1 MGDLASMANA
11 GALAAFISVAA
22 GVLILRRTHPAIERK
37 FRTPLVVIVAPLAII
52 GCLYL
57 FIGLQAT
64 TIIAFF
70 IWHAVGLALYAHYSR
85 SRSRLARA

>member
-1 MGDLASMANA
+1 MGDLASVADA
-11 GALAAFISVAA
+11 GTLSAFISVAA

-57 FIGLQAT
+57 FISLQAT

-70 IWHAVGLALYAHYSR
+70 TWNAVGLVLYALYGR
-85 SRSRLARA
+85 SRSRIARA